1 MNLYI
6 VTGPSV
12 NVQRFNGS
20 IKLGLPISASSEN
33 VAYNFWSHEFI
44 FNETTLDTHG
54 YQWHTNYDRV
64 DKIELDSKCQNQT
77 FLVEGLRQKELMI
90 VVHGAHNKIV
100 LRNNDIV
107 HITVIDD
114 GTNNTID
121 LTQQLLQRT
130 SMETGP
136 TTRICFPTMTAP
148 LCFCCIDAVAT
159 KVFQPCGHY
168 GVCTKCANNSQ
179 MKCPICRQRC
189 HTASL
194 FVVST

>member
-1 MNLYI
+1 ME
-6 VTGPSV
+6 SV
-12 NVQRFNGS
+12 EEHTERYGGTVFARETIKADTS
-20 IKLGLPISASSEN
+20 HKLGGSVL
-33 VAYNFWSHEFI
+33 
-44 FNETTLDTHG
+44 
-54 YQWHTNYDRV
+54 
-64 DKIELDSKCQNQT
+64 
-77 FLVEGLRQKELMI
+77 LRQKELMI
-90 VVHGAHNKIV
+90 VVHGAHNRIV

-114 GTNNTID
+114 GNNNTID

-136 TTRICFPTMTAP
+136 TTRICLPTMTAP
-148 LCFCCIDAVAT
+148 LCFCCIDEVAT